1 MTYSVDLRTV
11 EQKQDSYYK
20 EDTQKPNLQERMF
33 KMEGDDT
40 TTKSMDINFV
50 FDFTHNKNYLAD

>member
-1 MTYSVDLRTV
+1 
-11 EQKQDSYYK
+11 
-20 EDTQKPNLQERMF
+20 MF